1 MNRQTTSHLKHQ
13 PAATVLQHLNLQ
25 GSSSAKFWH
34 KNVEFLFSTEEELPY
49 FQGNGSK
56 TLLHYKMFN
65 GVQVRKVNTLDFIQK
80 TNVSSFVYK
89 GIVNKIYKRSD
100 SKLLSLFKV
109 TGFISNVNIIGT
121 PMQMNNF
128 LDVKISLFMC

>member
-1 MNRQTTSHLKHQ
+1 MWNFFSPLKRGCHIFKEMDLKH
-13 PAATVLQHLNLQ
+13 
-25 GSSSAKFWH
+25 
-34 KNVEFLFSTEEELPY
+34 Y
-49 FQGNGSK
+49 FIIK
-56 TLLHYKMFN
+56 FN

-80 TNVSSFVYK
+80 TNVSSFVDK
-89 GIVNKIYKRSD
+89 GILNKIYKRPD